1 MQRRRQRSQKQWKQI
16 LQRQEQ
22 SGLSVAQFC
31 RQESLGLS
39 SFYMWRSR
47 LGLSKSVES
56 ATLAATSF
64 IDLGQLNDSDPLSVS
79 TAAERWELELN
90 LGNGMTLKFR
100 RS

>member
-1 MQRRRQRSQKQWKQI
+1 MQRKRQRSLNQWKKI

-31 RQESLGLS
+31 HQESLGLS
-39 SFYMWRSR
+39 NFYMWRSR

-56 ATLAATSF
+56 ATLAASSF
-64 IDLGQLNDSDPLSVS
+64 IDLGQLNDSDPVNASS
-79 TAAERWELELN
+79 ASERWELELN